1 MLRSLNMRRFRAEV
15 EKIIE
20 VSGLKWPPIAGKFS
34 DKSPEIGDSSR
45 KLSVCEALD
54 VVKHENVL
62 LTLSK
67 ENCTCRGG
75 RHFTGLEIMPLE
87 SLAPALAT
95 EKHRVYESAS
105 TALAS
110 MRKQPQPVKRGDF
123 LTLGPLEK
131 FQTEPDLVFL
141 FVNPDQA
148 DRILGL
154 VCFKGAEPFEY
165 YPASSICSTITNVL
179 AKERP
184 EINLISTFE
193 RRAGKWSPNELLLA
207 MPLKDFETAVKN
219 ISSSGY
225 GVNDADG

>member
-1 MLRSLNMRRFRAEV
+1 MYKFKAEAK
-15 EKIIE
+15 KIAE

-34 DKSPEIGDSSR
+34 VKAPETGDSSR

-54 VVKHENVL
+54 AVKRENVV

-87 SLAPALAT
+87 SLTPALVT

-105 TALAS
+105 IALAS
-110 MRKQPQPVKRGDF
+110 MHRQPQPVKRGDF
-123 LTLGPLEK
+123 FTLGPLEK
-131 FQTEPDLVFL
+131 FETDPDLIFL

-154 VCFKGAEPFEY
+154 VSFKGAEPFEY
-165 YPASSICSTITNVL
+165 YPANSICSTITNVL
-179 AKERP
+179 AKRRP

-219 ISSSGY
+219 ISCSGY
-225 GVNDADG
+225 GASDADEQMSA